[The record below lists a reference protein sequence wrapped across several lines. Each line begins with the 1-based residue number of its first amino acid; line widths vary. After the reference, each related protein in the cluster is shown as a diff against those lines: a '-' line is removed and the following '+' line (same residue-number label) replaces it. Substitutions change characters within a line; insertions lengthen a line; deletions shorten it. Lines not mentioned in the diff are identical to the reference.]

1 MNINKSGATFSS
13 IVGIGAKV
21 QQLSRETGREYL
33 FLNRGI
39 NAVCTI
45 DLSGV
50 LQHVDV
56 NSTRVQ
62 VYPPNKGLPELRQ
75 AINDEYF
82 AGQSNIENIAITSG
96 GMAALDLVVQTL
108 QLDKLLYAQYFWGS
122 YAKLATIR
130 GIANESYES
139 LEHLVEQ
146 YSEQRAE
153 NIAVLVCD
161 PNNPVGNK
169 MDDEEL
175 FDAIRRLNDAGA
187 VVIFDSP
194 YRRLFCDNEDTFFQR
209 LLALDNVIITESFSK
224 SFGLSGQ
231 RLGFVHCTN
240 SAFQEE
246 LNIRL
251 LYSANGVNAFAQAL
265 VHALIT
271 TPEGKRAAAEF
282 KRETVADIGKN
293 IAYLQQH
300 HLLVDDLYANTAPVG
315 IFAVVKISEEELLQ
329 HRIGSVGMK
338 YFTHNKTQA
347 TLETARICV
356 SVPHAKFVQFFDAVV
371 AAQQEAV
378 AVLS

>member
-1 MNINKSGATFSS
+1 MNINNSGATFSS

-45 DLSGV
+45 DLTE
-50 LQHVDV
+50 LMRYVDI

-82 AGQSNIENIAITSG
+82 AGQSNIENIAITAG

-108 QLDKLLYAQYFWGS
+108 QLDKLLYARYFWGS

-130 GIANESYES
+130 GIPSESYES
-139 LEHLVEQ
+139 LENLVGQ
-146 YSEQRAE
+146 YSTQRAE
-153 NIAVLVCD
+153 DIAVLVCD

-169 MDDEEL
+169 MDDEKL
-175 FDAIRRLNDAGA
+175 FDAIRRLNDLGA

-194 YRRLFCDNEDTFFQR
+194 YRRLFCDSNDTFFQR
-209 LLALDNVIITESFSK
+209 LLSLHNVIITESFSK

-231 RLGFVHCTN
+231 RLGFIHCTN
-240 SAFQEE
+240 SAFNEE

-265 VHALIT
+265 VHALIA
-271 TPEGKRAAAEF
+271 TPEGKRASAEF
-282 KRETVADIGKN
+282 KRKTVADIGKN

-300 HLLVDDLYANTAPVG
+300 NLLVNDMYTDTPPVG
-315 IFAVVKISEEELLQ
+315 IFAVVKVSEEELLQ

-338 YFTHNKTQA
+338 YFTHDKTQA

-356 SVPHAKFVQFFDAVV
+356 SVPHAKFVQFFSTVVEAREEAVV
-371 AAQQEAV
+371 A
-378 AVLS
+378 

>member
-1 MNINKSGATFSS
+1 MNINNSGATFSS

-45 DLSGV
+45 DLAEV
-50 LQHVDV
+50 LQYVEI

-82 AGQSNIENIAITSG
+82 AGKSHVENIAITAG
-96 GMAALDLVVQTL
+96 GMAALDLAVQTL
-108 QLDKLLYAQYFWGS
+108 QLEKLLYAHYFWGS
-122 YAKLATIR
+122 YAKLAAIR
-130 GIANESYES
+130 GIPSESYES
-139 LEHLVEQ
+139 LENLVEH
-146 YSEQRAE
+146 YSTQRTE

-169 MDDEEL
+169 MDDEKL
-175 FDAIRRLNDAGA
+175 LAAIRRLNELGA

-194 YRRLFCDNEDTFFQR
+194 YRRLFCGSEDAFFQE
-209 LLALDNVIITESFSK
+209 LLALENVVITESFSK

-231 RLGFVHCTN
+231 RLGFIHCTN
-240 SAFQEE
+240 SAFNEE

-265 VHALIT
+265 VHALIA
-271 TPEGKRAAAEF
+271 TPEGKRASAEF
-282 KRETVADIGKN
+282 KRKTVADIEKN
-293 IAYLQQH
+293 IAYLHQYN
-300 HLLVDDLYANTAPVG
+300 LLVDELYTNTAPVG
-315 IFAVVKISEEELLQ
+315 IFAVVKISEEKLLQ
-329 HRIGSVGMK
+329 HRIGSVGMQ
-338 YFTHNKTQA
+338 YFTHNKNQA

-356 SVPHAKFVQFFDAVV
+356 SVPHAKFAQFFDAVV
-371 AAQQEAV
+371 AERQQKQVV
-378 AVLS
+378 AA